1 MAKKER
7 KRNETQRLT
16 RDRVFI
22 DLGGGKNTSEWPP
35 VDQSQPQ
42 RELSGGVPE

>member
-16 RDRVFI
+16 RDLVFI
-22 DLGGGKNTSEWPP
+22 DGG
-35 VDQSQPQ
+35 